1 MSATWERVAPAKPR
15 HAFQKGVR
23 SSVREEKWRNRLG
36 SARARGVLGGG
47 GETSEKGMQEK
58 LANYTRSLK
67 TPN

>member
-1 MSATWERVAPAKPR
+1 MSATSERVASAKPR

-23 SSVREEKWRNRLG
+23 SSVREEKCRNQLG
-36 SARARGVLGGG
+36 SARAGGAG

-67 TPN
+67 APN